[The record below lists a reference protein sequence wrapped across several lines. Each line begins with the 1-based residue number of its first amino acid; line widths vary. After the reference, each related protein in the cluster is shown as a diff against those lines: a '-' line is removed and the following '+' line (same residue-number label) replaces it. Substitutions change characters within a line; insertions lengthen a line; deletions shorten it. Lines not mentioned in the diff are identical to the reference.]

1 MKVIFLYFLA
11 TIFFLFCF
19 DIRSNLCEFTT
30 ISTLHE
36 KWNDNICIVML
47 SQPTPQDENMGFI
60 CLG

>member
-1 MKVIFLYFLA
+1 MKVIFLYFLV
-11 TIFFLFCF
+11 FSFLFCF

-30 ISTLHE
+30 ISTLLE